1 VNPEPVGPRLV
12 LDRSVRTFRDG
23 TVLTGGNPGR
33 LITLSRSGVRTLDR
47 LLGEGP
53 RSPAERDLSRRL
65 VDAGMAHPT
74 PPRTSSERPEE
85 ASVTVVVPVR
95 DRVAS
100 LDRCLASL
108 GRDVPVVVV
117 DDASSDPRAVA
128 EVCARH
134 GANLLTRAHN
144 GGPAA
149 ARNDAIA
156 VLDCELVAFVDSDC
170 TVSEGWLGD
179 LLWMFEDPDVGAVA
193 PRVRPDRPPG
203 GAPGSVLD
211 RYSDGRSALD
221 LGPEP
226 SEVGPERTVRYL
238 PTAAL
243 VVRGTALA
251 EGFDSE
257 LRVGE
262 DVDLVWR
269 LLEEGWRIRYE
280 PSVVVHHHEP
290 SSWVGLLAR
299 RFHYGTSAGPL
310 SRRHPGR
317 LAPVDL
323 RPGPTAVVVALLTG
337 QRRLAAVVGL
347 ASTATLAHQ
356 VHGRGIPIGQSVRW
370 SAESV
375 GWTLVGV
382 GRAATMVAGPALL
395 LVALRSRRW
404 SAAAAL
410 LVLTPPAVDW
420 RRRRPDLDPVR
431 WSLASVLDDMAYGA
445 GVWAGCIRS
454 RSFEPLIPS
463 LRLGRWGRNRAVTI
477 TPS

>member
-1 VNPEPVGPRLV
+1 VTPEPVGPRLV
-12 LDRSVRTFRDG
+12 LDRSVRTFQDG

-33 LITLSRSGVRTLDR
+33 LITLSRSGVRSLDR
-47 LLGEGP
+47 LLAEGP
-53 RSPAERDLSRRL
+53 HSPAEWELGRRL

-74 PPRTSSERPEE
+74 PPGTSPGPW
-85 ASVTVVVPVR
+85 ADGSVTVVVPVR

-100 LDRCLASL
+100 LDRCLGSL

-134 GANLLTRAHN
+134 GARLITRTDN
-144 GGPAA
+144 GGPGA

-156 VLDCELVAFVDSDC
+156 ILHSELVAFVDSDC
-170 TVSEGWLGD
+170 TVPEGWLGD
-179 LLWMFEDPDVGAVA
+179 LVWLFDDPDVGAVA
-193 PRVRPDRPPG
+193 PRVRPERPAG
-203 GAPGSVLD
+203 GAPSSVLD
-211 RYSDGRSALD
+211 RYSDSRSALD
-221 LGPEP
+221 LGLEP

-251 EGFDSE
+251 VGFDPE

-269 LLEEGWRIRYE
+269 LLEDGWRIRYE

-290 SSWVGLLAR
+290 SSWMDLLAR
-299 RFHYGTSAGPL
+299 RFRYGTSAGPL

-337 QRRLAAVVGL
+337 RRRLAAVIGV
-347 ASTATLAHQ
+347 ASTATLARQ

-370 SAESV
+370 SAQSV
-375 GWTLVGV
+375 GWTLVGM
-382 GRAATMVAGPALL
+382 GRAATVVAGPAVL
-395 LVALRSRRW
+395 LVARRSRRW
-404 SAAAAL
+404 SVVAAL
-410 LVLTPPAVDW
+410 LLLTPPAVEW
-420 RRRRPDLDPVR
+420 RRRHPDLDPVR
-431 WSLASVLDDMAYGA
+431 WSAISVLDDMAYGA
-445 GVWAGCIRS
+445 GVWVGCIRT
-454 RSFEPLIPS
+454 RSFRPLVPS
-463 LRLGRWGRNRAVTI
+463 LRLGRMGRTGR
-477 TPS
+477 